1 MNNTGVEQKV
11 QKWVVEHASNGDMCR
26 RDSLK
31 RILHQLNFLEE
42 KLFYQYEPSLPP
54 NPSYFTRL
62 REWLDNLATDADQ
75 QLAFELASRLFFV
88 GRNEITALYRTAYA
102 GPIMRWLIQS
112 QNLSVISHNLQQQ
125 LNDSIQSTWFCPI
138 TDSMKINEFLHVND
152 IRNEINHRPDW
163 QSLCKFGPPEKI
175 KAYINNNNIKRIV
188 LLEDFIATG
197 TQASKAI
204 QFAANLYA
212 TNPLPTLVVPL
223 ILCPQAVDTFANMN
237 LPNHVTIDPV
247 LLLEEQHFVLDDE
260 SKNTSTSNQFKKLAE
275 QTYLQVSSRM
285 PPSDTVKP
293 YGPLGF
299 GKTGGLLILAT
310 NTPDNTLPLVHWRSS
325 TWNPLFPRHSRV

>member
-1 MNNTGVEQKV
+1 MKNASVEQKV
-11 QKWVVEHASNGDMCR
+11 QKWVDYHASNGDMLR
-26 RDSLK
+26 RDTLK
-31 RILHQLNFLEE
+31 RILHQLNFLEQ

-62 REWLDNLATDADQ
+62 REWLDNLPTDADQ

-88 GRNEITALYRTAYA
+88 GRNEITGLYRTAYA
-102 GPIMRWLIQS
+102 GPIMQWLIQS
-112 QNLSVISHNLQQQ
+112 HNLSVINLDLQQQ
-125 LNDSIQSTWFCPI
+125 LKDCIQSTWFCPI

-163 QSLCKFGPPEKI
+163 QSLSKFGSPEKI
-175 KAYINNNNIKRIV
+175 KTYINSKNIKRIV

-197 TQASKAI
+197 VQASKAI
-204 QFAANLYA
+204 EFAANLYA
-212 TNPLPTLVVPL
+212 ADHLPVLVVPL
-223 ILCPQAVDTFANMN
+223 ILCPQAIDTFASMK

-247 LLLEEQHFVLDDE
+247 LLLEKQHFVLDDE
-260 SKNTSTSNQFKKLAE
+260 AKNTSILNQFKKLAE
-275 QTYLQVSSRM
+275 QTYLQVTSGI
-285 PPSDTVKP
+285 PPSNNDKP

-299 GKTGGLLILAT
+299 GNTGGLLILAT